1 MKKIIII
8 TGLLMAITGIHAQ
21 EQYKNEWNI
30 NLGGGISTL
39 KYQPTTGNT
48 TSGSG
53 GSFGIGYTRFFS
65 SQWGIATGLEM
76 NFYNTSYTLDNL
88 YLEYPIAV
96 PAGLEGDFFLRANYE
111 GYEEKQRASFLQL
124 PIMLQFQAPVG
135 NSFFYLG
142 AGIKIGVPVSATY
155 NQSISSITTSG
166 YSDYTLQV
174 YENMPNHGFS
184 TVGNVKSSSS
194 SDAIAGIAGL
204 LALETGIKWK
214 ISDKNFF
221 YTGIYFDYGLNNI
234 QKESIH
240 DFLEYN
246 PANPPDYKYNS
257 ILQSQIHGNAF
268 TDKMMP
274 FAFGVK
280 IKLAFGSGGKVGT
293 GGSKRSVK
301 PEPILGYRL

>member
-1 MKKIIII
+1 MKQIIVI
-8 TGLLMAITGIHAQ
+8 TGLLMWITGIYAQ
-21 EQYKNEWNI
+21 DQYKTEWSI

-48 TSGSG
+48 TSGMG

-65 SQWGIATGLEM
+65 SHLGFTTGLEM

-88 YLEYPIAV
+88 YLEYPIDV
-96 PAGLEGDFFLRANYE
+96 PAGLKGVFTLHANYE
-111 GYEEKQRASFLQL
+111 GYEEKQHASFLQL
-124 PIMLQFQAPVG
+124 PIMLQFQAPIG

-142 AGIKIGVPVSATY
+142 AGIKIGVPVSASY
-155 NQSISSITTSG
+155 NQSINSITTSG
-166 YSDYTLQV
+166 YSDYTSQV
-174 YENMPNHGFS
+174 YENMPNHGFD
-184 TVGNVKSSSS
+184 TYGNVKL
-194 SDAIAGIAGL
+194 SDKSDVGISGL

-214 ISDKNFF
+214 TSDKNFF

-246 PANPPDYKYNS
+246 PENPPDYKYNG
-257 ILQSQIHGNAF
+257 ILQSQIYGKAF

-280 IKLAFGSGGKVGT
+280 IKLAFKTGKP
-293 GGSKRSVK
+293 SVK
-301 PEPILGYRL
+301 SEPILGYIYAP